1 MIRILSLLLL
11 CVFAAACSPGGD
23 KPKEAASAQASG
35 SYERGPNNGRLLRD
49 GDFALEVT
57 IYETNAPHITG
68 STPIVTASQSPPLM
82 LPQRSSSPVWMAR
95 STNSRS
101 GQKATIWSAAVK

>member
-23 KPKEAASAQASG
+23 KPKEEASAQASG

-57 IYETNAPHITG
+57 IYETNAPRTTG
-68 STPIVTASQSPPLM
+68 YLPTATASLSPPPM
-82 LPQRSSSPVWMAR
+82 LLRPSSSPAWMAR

-101 GQKATIWSAAVK
+101 RRRTTI